1 MGPGR
6 ARCVVVYA
14 LPVSS
19 TETTIAHYY
28 GADSQPV
35 EAADSQRAC
44 FAHQWLRGFSH
55 NIPEEWLQML
65 LLAATVSM
73 VARLS
78 EAQQLEA
85 STMIVCV

>member
-1 MGPGR
+1 
-6 ARCVVVYA
+6 
-14 LPVSS
+14 
-19 TETTIAHYY
+19 
-28 GADSQPV
+28 
-35 EAADSQRAC
+35 
-44 FAHQWLRGFSH
+44 
-55 NIPEEWLQML
+55 ML